1 VAGRILGINPYDQPD
16 VESAKNATR
25 ALLADKPAPSAADAR
40 DGAVEIRG
48 GQELL
53 EGAGTVEEALRNL
66 LGRLPET
73 GYVAVQAYFDR
84 LAWAEL
90 ERLRPLLARATG
102 RPVTFGWGPRF
113 LHSTGQYHKG
123 GPAEGVYLQITADSA
138 EDLEIPDSPFS
149 FGELI
154 SAQADGDAQVLAD
167 HGRPVLRLRLTDR
180 AEGVAQLL
188 RTVEAL

>member
-1 VAGRILGINPYDQPD
+1 
-16 VESAKNATR
+16 
-25 ALLADKPAPSAADAR
+25 
-40 DGAVEIRG
+40 VEIRG